1 MSVLFVCYPKCGTCR
16 KAEKWL
22 KDQGLAYEKRD
33 ISIDQPTEAELREW
47 KEKSGLP
54 LKKFFNTSGKLYKE
68 MELSKKLP
76 GMSEEEQIQLLA
88 TDGMLVKRP
97 ILVGDHGVLVGFKEA
112 EWEEALQAKQ

>member
-1 MSVLFVCYPKCGTCR
+1 MLFIFYPKCTTCQ
-16 KAEKWL
+16 KAKKWL
-22 KDQGLAYEKRD
+22 NENKIEYVERHIVEEHPSYE
-33 ISIDQPTEAELREW
+33 ELKEW
-47 KEKSGLP
+47 FSKSGLP

>member
-22 KDQGLAYEKRD
+22 KDQDLVYDKRD

-54 LKKFFNTSGKLYKE
+54 LKKFFNTSGQIYRQNQLKD
-68 MELSKKLP
+68 KLP
-76 GMSEEEQIQLLA
+76 GMTEDQQFALLA
-88 TDGMLVKRP
+88 ESGMLVKRP
-97 ILVGDHGVLVGFKEA
+97 ILVDGDTVLVGFKEKDY
-112 EWEEALQAKQ
+112 EESLL

>member
-1 MSVLFVCYPKCGTCR
+1 MVFICYSRCGTCQ
-16 KAEKWL
+16 KAKKYLTEHEIS
-22 KDQGLAYEKRD
+22 YEERD
-33 ISIDQPTEAELREW
+33 IKTENPTAEELSAW
-47 KEKSGLP
+47 IKKSGLP
-54 LKKFFNTSGKLYKE
+54 SRKFFNTSGKLYKE

-97 ILVGDHGVLVGFKEA
+97 ILVGDYGVLVGFKEA